1 MIAEKNLESLE
12 KSSARLTVTVE
23 GEAAKKEYETLL
35 QKYAKTAQIKGF
47 RRGKVPAN
55 VLEQKFGE
63 SIRSEAGLQLVEES
77 LKEAFEEIDAKPL
90 QFEPPELEGEID
102 LEIGKDFTFTVKYD
116 VFPEIKLGSYV
127 GVEVEKPSVS
137 IGAEDLD
144 RELQQI
150 REQNAVVVD
159 KADDESVADTD
170 IVTIDYSE
178 TDESGEVVE
187 GSEREGF
194 SFTVGSGYNRYKI
207 DDDLIGA
214 KKDEVQVIEKTYDD
228 EFEDEELKGR
238 SVRLKVVVTQIKQRD
253 LPDLDDELAQDVSE
267 DFKTLDDLKKDIKKR
282 LREAADARIKQ
293 RTIDAVLE
301 KIVEATEME
310 LPESMIRAELQSS
323 WQNFLSR
330 SGANETQML
339 EYLSNED
346 RSQEDLFEEWRP
358 GAERSIRT
366 RLVMNE
372 IADKEKIEST
382 DEELEESIGEQAQ
395 RSNMDV
401 ETARQNLEQANMLGY
416 LRSQIADRKV
426 FEFILEK
433 AETTKG
439 KRVKFLD
446 LLQDNQ

>member
-1 MIAEKNLESLE
+1 MIAEKNLEALE

-23 GEAAKKEYETLL
+23 SEAARKEYETLV

-63 SIRSEAGLQLVEES
+63 SIRSEAGLQLVEDS

-116 VFPEIKLGSYV
+116 VFPEITLGSYL
-127 GVEVEKPSVS
+127 GVEVEKPSVT
-137 IGAEDLD
+137 IGAPDID
-144 RELQQI
+144 RELEQI
-150 REQNAVVVD
+150 REQNAVVID
-159 KADDESVADTD
+159 KADDEGVSKDD
-170 IVTIDYSE
+170 IVTIDYAE
-178 TDESGEVVE
+178 TTELGDVVE

-194 SFTVGSGYNRYKI
+194 SFTVGTGYNRYKI

-214 KKDEVQVIEKTYDD
+214 KKDEVKIFAKTYDD

-238 SVRLKVVVTQIKQRD
+238 TIHLRAVVTQIKQRD

-267 DFKTLDDLKKDIKKR
+267 DYKTLEDLKKDIKKR
-282 LREAADARIKQ
+282 LRETADARIKQ
-293 RTIDAVLE
+293 RTIDAALE
-301 KIVEATEME
+301 KIVEETKME

-339 EYLSNED
+339 DYLSSED
-346 RSQEDLFEEWRP
+346 KSQDDLFEEWRP

-372 IADKEKIEST
+372 IAEKEKIESN
-382 DEELEESIGEQAQ
+382 DEELETSIEEQAQ

-426 FEFILEK
+426 FDFILEK
-433 AETTKG
+433 AEMTKG
-439 KRVKFLD
+439 KRIKFLD